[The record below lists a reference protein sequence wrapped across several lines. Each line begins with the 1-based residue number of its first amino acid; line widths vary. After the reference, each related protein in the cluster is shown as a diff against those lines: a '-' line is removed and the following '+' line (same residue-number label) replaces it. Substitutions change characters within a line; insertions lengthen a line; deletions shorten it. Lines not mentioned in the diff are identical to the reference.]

1 MIRVQMITLFVAL
14 SSSVWASTA
23 ERHCMSEIIDSPE
36 TKRYFPTLHHQAQS
50 SNFDQRTVEFLEEVK
65 NFCTCHT
72 NAPTAE
78 NIFPDKQAL
87 LAHEDACAGKNLAGD
102 AFEVHYEIALAR
114 LSHEIVQRLET
125 RYTKGIRNL
134 ASVGS
139 YNQKMSC
146 LHQSILS
153 RCSRSKSLQMSYQ
166 CILEITTS
174 RHFNRYEANCPEF
187 REGSSPIPEHNDLMI

>member
-1 MIRVQMITLFVAL
+1 
-14 SSSVWASTA
+14 
-23 ERHCMSEIIDSPE
+23 
-36 TKRYFPTLHHQAQS
+36 
-50 SNFDQRTVEFLEEVK
+50 
-65 NFCTCHT
+65 
-72 NAPTAE
+72 
-78 NIFPDKQAL
+78 
-87 LAHEDACAGKNLAGD
+87 
-102 AFEVHYEIALAR
+102 VHYEIALTR

-125 RYTKGIRNL
+125 RYTRGIRNL

-146 LHQSILS
+146 LHQSILN

-187 REGSSPIPEHNDLMI
+187 REGSSPIPEQNDLMI